1 MEIKEILERFKKD
14 TKDHSIKILH
24 NEDLYRHLRFS
35 KDGSSAYYFDIV
47 TWPGYLCISGDM
59 GCFTFSRVT
68 DMFRFFRSSDDELS
82 INPYYWSE
90 KLQAGAGHCKKIY
103 QVWSSDKFKDAV
115 SKAVNNWLDDN
126 EDVSDDDLEEIQES
140 IEQIISCSYN
150 EYDAISAIRDYDDKH
165 DIFIDFYEN
174 DLTEYQFHYIWCC
187 YAIVFGIS
195 KFDEYIAERIDDE

>member
-68 DMFRFFRSSDDELS
+68 DMFHFFRSSDDELS

-103 QVWSSDKFKDAV
+103 QGWSLDKFKDAV
-115 SKAVNNWLDDN
+115 SEAFSNWLDNND
-126 EDVSDDDLEEIQES
+126 DISDDVLEEIQES
-140 IEQIISCSYN
+140 IEEIISCSYD
-150 EYDAISAIRDYDDKH
+150 EYDAISAIRNYDDKH
-165 DIFIDFYEN
+165 DIFIDFCEN
-174 DLTEYQFHYIWCC
+174 DLMEYQFYYIWCC
-187 YAIVFGIS
+187 YAIAWGIS
-195 KFDEYIAERIDDE
+195 KFDEYIAENK